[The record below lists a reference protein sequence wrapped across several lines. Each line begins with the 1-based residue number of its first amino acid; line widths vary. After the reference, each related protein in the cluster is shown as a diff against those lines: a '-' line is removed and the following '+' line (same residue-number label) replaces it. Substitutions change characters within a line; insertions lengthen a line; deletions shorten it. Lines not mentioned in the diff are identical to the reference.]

1 MISTRNALTAIE
13 NIYPIP
19 ISFSRP
25 CQSSLRLNHGKAM
38 SFVIAMAILIPVVFN
53 TPLFSDLAAQSD
65 EESNISLRRPT
76 TTMVVP
82 TNYTA
87 DTNSNNLQFYDVQP
101 TTTNTSSFDRS
112 IESPMVASP
121 SYTITN
127 TTLTFGTD
135 VLTSDEVPTG
145 FDVFVANRSLG
156 MINGTQDR

>member
-1 MISTRNALTAIE
+1 MISTSRALTAIE

-19 ISFSRP
+19 ISFSRL
-25 CQSSLRLNHGKAM
+25 CQSSLQLNHRKAM

-101 TTTNTSSFDRS
+101 TTTNASSFDRS

-145 FDVFVANRSLG
+145 FDVYVANRSLG
-156 MINGTQDR
+156 MINGTQYR